1 MLENAVLRWL
11 CCHMLTVKIAL
22 ILIQEDVGQE
32 DDVI

>member
-1 MLENAVLRWL
+1 MLENVVLRWF

-22 ILIQEDVGQE
+22 TVIQEDVGQE